1 MESWHVFSDP
11 EAMAEEIACQWQEQA
26 SQAEKEGRVFSVV
39 LSGGSTASRI
49 YRRLAEQDYADRIPW
64 HVVHFFWADERC
76 VPPENEESNYG
87 NCRRFLLGSL
97 TIPDENIHRIRG
109 EEAPAAESARYE
121 REIQNHMRLRKN
133 RDDFFDWVLLG
144 VGSDGH
150 TASLFPGQDAL
161 NSANLCEEVSH
172 PQTGQMRI
180 TLTPLAI
187 KKSNHITFHVIGQG
201 KARIVSE
208 MVSESCKKS
217 GYPAAHIQGE
227 WFLDRKAASSLSPES
242 EGS

>member
-1 MESWHVFSDP
+1 MESWRVFSDP

-49 YRRLAEQDYADRIPW
+49 YQRLAEPDYAGRIPW
-64 HVVHFFWADERC
+64 HVVHLFWADERC
-76 VPPENEESNYG
+76 VPPESEESNYG
-87 NCRRFLLGSL
+87 NCRRFLLDPL
-97 TIPDENIHRIRG
+97 VIPSANVHRIQG
-109 EEAPAAESARYE
+109 EEEPAAESARYE

-133 RDDFFDWVLLG
+133 RDDFFDWVFLG

-161 NSANLCEEVSH
+161 NSTNLCEEVSH

-187 KKSNHITFHVIGQG
+187 KKSNRITFHVIGQG
-201 KARIVSE
+201 KAKIVPE
-208 MVSESCKKS
+208 LVSESSKKS

-227 WFLDRKAASSLSPES
+227 WFLDREAASNLCG
-242 EGS
+242 GSTGS